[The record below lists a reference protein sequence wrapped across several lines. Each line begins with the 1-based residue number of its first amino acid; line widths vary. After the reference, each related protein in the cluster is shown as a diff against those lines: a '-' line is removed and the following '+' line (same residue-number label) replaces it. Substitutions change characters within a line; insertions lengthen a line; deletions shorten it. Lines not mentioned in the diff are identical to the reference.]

1 MENTLKETEWLT
13 INKVLLEMYDITDI
27 DQFTERVL
35 KTYRMLIPYTKG
47 YFIVFNE
54 AGGIESKKSSFIEKK
69 ILRNSDSA
77 RKTLQSFIVVTDED
91 YFGDD
96 AGVYEEY
103 LDSYYEKDYMK
114 YTFELSEH
122 TITYRDTDIMEESLR
137 QKTEFYQ
144 GFLKPNHIP
153 FGAGILLR
161 RYGKP
166 IGIVNFFRSE
176 LLGDFSDK
184 DMFILEVLKGH
195 LSHKLAG
202 LLNGTKQAA
211 GNRNKMLAHL
221 AAEFE
226 LSEREKEALTCMD
239 GGMTNAQIAEN
250 MGISLS
256 TVKKHVYH
264 IFEKVGVDTRAQL
277 RNVLET
283 YNSTKF

>member
-54 AGGIESKKSSFIEKK
+54 AGGIESEKSSFIEM
-69 ILRNSDSA
+69 
-77 RKTLQSFIVVTDED
+77 EP
-91 YFGDD
+91 
-96 AGVYEEY
+96 GVYEEY

-161 RYGKP
+161 RY
-166 IGIVNFFRSE
+166 VYLRSA
-176 LLGDFSDK
+176 
-184 DMFILEVLKGH
+184 KG
-195 LSHKLAG
+195 AP
-202 LLNGTKQAA
+202 
-211 GNRNKMLAHL
+211 
-221 AAEFE
+221 FP
-226 LSEREKEALTCMD
+226 
-239 GGMTNAQIAEN
+239 
-250 MGISLS
+250 
-256 TVKKHVYH
+256 
-264 IFEKVGVDTRAQL
+264 
-277 RNVLET
+277 
-283 YNSTKF
+283 

>member
-54 AGGIESKKSSFIEKK
+54 AGGIESEKSSFIEM
-69 ILRNSDSA
+69 
-77 RKTLQSFIVVTDED
+77 EP
-91 YFGDD
+91 
-96 AGVYEEY
+96 GVYEEY

-195 LSHKLAG
+195 LSHKMEQSRRRATGIRCLHI
-202 LLNGTKQAA
+202 LRQNLNCQ
-211 GNRNKMLAHL
+211 
-221 AAEFE
+221 
-226 LSEREKEALTCMD
+226 S
-239 GGMTNAQIAEN
+239 
-250 MGISLS
+250 
-256 TVKKHVYH
+256 VKKKRCSVWTGACQTPRSQR
-264 IFEKVGVDTRAQL
+264 IWESVFL
-277 RNVLET
+277 R
-283 YNSTKF
+283 